1 MVMKTLAY
9 LLVLSL
15 ALVFRF
21 HLADGF
27 TFPSILDDAR
37 QAMMKFSKPATT
49 TTTTPTKPTVPGG
62 GWLGGGRRRRRY
74 VRPRPPSR
82 TKPSNS
88 FLEVLSKVE
97 KSVLE
102 AQASGNKHF
111 LSRAKM
117 DTLINNIKIALKKRS
132 FLFARET
139 LGKALYKA
147 LTTRSGPRVKRS
159 ASSAK
164 QFLDKLQK
172 EIGQTKFSELLG
184 VEDYKTL
191 VFAIDDT
198 GSMGGEIRAVKDIS
212 SAIVRTQAGK
222 KTVNYILSVFN
233 DPTTG
238 PVIFKDSGTEFIK
251 ELQKLRAHGGGDYP
265 ELTFKGML
273 DAMEEGPR
281 EGSPMYVFT
290 DATAKDHTKDNIN
303 TLIGAARDFGVSIN
317 FFTTSAASSFAPFV
331 QVARETCGMIL
342 RLVGSSEIRKLESI
356 TKLSLRNSGV
366 CMTGGDDG
374 GFFGK
379 KRAVSRSKVIL
390 VDDSVKNMIIS
401 VSTQNSNPVIVLR
414 DPSGRRF
421 TGRKISL
428 YRAAI
433 YELINPTPGR
443 WTLSVA
449 ASAGKYHY
457 LVRGSSDS
465 NIDFDY
471 YFVMLPTRKGRYP
484 IPINQPL
491 AGQRANAIITVA
503 GAERIQRNRLS
514 VELIDSRNGRVL
526 TTVAM
531 TPRSSSKVHFVVSF
545 TPPSTPFKFRMKGRT
560 KAGHGFERSSRKTIR
575 ATTALI
581 RVYRA
586 KDGQLT
592 IPRGRRM
599 YVILLIF
606 NVGPTETFDVSV
618 NDPKRYATTR
628 RKQRVQ
634 VYKNRS
640 RRFIL
645 WFTAPSSATPG
656 KGYPVAVTIKGR
668 KSRVETGQ
676 ILNLIV
682 A

>member
-1 MVMKTLAY
+1 MRTLAY

-15 ALVFRF
+15 TPVFRF

-37 QAMMKFSKPATT
+37 QAMMKFSTT
-49 TTTTPTKPTVPGG
+49 
-62 GWLGGGRRRRRY
+62 RSNSS
-74 VRPRPPSR
+74 RPRPALKLQAFHGLASNSSLPVKKPR
-82 TKPSNS
+82 QTKPSNS
-88 FLEVLSKVE
+88 FLEILSKVE
-97 KSVLE
+97 KHVLE
-102 AQASGNKHF
+102 AQASGNTAH
-111 LSRAKM
+111 LSNLTK
-117 DTLINNIKIALKKRS
+117 NIKVALKQRS
-132 FLFARET
+132 YLFAREA
-139 LGKALYKA
+139 LGQALCKSISSSRPGISK
-147 LTTRSGPRVKRS
+147 RSGSDGARYLARLK
-159 ASSAK
+159 
-164 QFLDKLQK
+164 K
-172 EIGQTKFSELLG
+172 EIGPDKFSKLLG
-184 VEDYKTL
+184 VEDSKTL
-191 VFAIDDT
+191 AFAIDDT
-198 GSMGGEIRAVKDIS
+198 GSMRNDIYAVKEIAK
-212 SAIVRTQAGK
+212 AIVRTAGK
-222 KTVNYILSVFN
+222 TAENYILSVFN

-238 PVIFKDSGTEFIK
+238 PVLFKENGSEFIK
-251 ELQKLRAHGGGDYP
+251 ELEKLIAHDGGDDP

-273 DAMEEGPR
+273 AAMEEEPN
-281 EGSPMYVFT
+281 EGSPVYVFT
-290 DATAKDHTKDNIN
+290 DATAKDHTKDNIK
-303 TLIGAARDFGVSIN
+303 TLIDYANGLNVNIN

-342 RLVGSSEIRKLESI
+342 RLVDSSEIKKLESI

-366 CMTGGDDG
+366 CVTDGNDGDD
-374 GFFGK
+374 FDNK

-401 VSTQNSNPVIVLR
+401 VSTQNPKPVIVLR
-414 DPSGRRF
+414 DPSGTRF

-428 YRAAI
+428 LRAAI
-433 YELINPTPGR
+433 YELIIPTPGR

-531 TPRSSSKVHFVVSF
+531 TPRSSSKAHFVVSF
-545 TPPSTPFKFRMKGRT
+545 TPPSTPFKLRMKGRT
-560 KAGHGFERSSRKTIR
+560 KAGNVFERSSIKTIR

-599 YVILLIF
+599 FVILLIF

-618 NDPKRYATTR
+618 NDPKQYATKR
-628 RKQRVQ
+628 RKRHVK
-634 VYKNRS
+634 VNKNRS
-640 RRFIL
+640 RRFSM
-645 WFTAPSSATPG
+645 WFTAPLSATPG
-656 KGYPVAVTIKGR
+656 ESYPVAVTIKGR

-676 ILNLIV
+676 ILNFMV
-682 A
+682 V